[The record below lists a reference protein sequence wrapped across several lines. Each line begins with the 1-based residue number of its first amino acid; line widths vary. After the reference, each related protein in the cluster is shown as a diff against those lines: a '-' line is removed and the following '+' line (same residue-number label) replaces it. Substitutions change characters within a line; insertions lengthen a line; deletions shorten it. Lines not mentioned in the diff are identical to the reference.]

1 MEPLEIIVGLAD
13 DPALEFLNT
22 TAIPAPGAAVIELI
36 GDGRAYLDWLNRS
49 GMIDDQAWAT
59 IRDLFTSAE
68 LDDVAATARDVRDR
82 LRPIVEA
89 WMTRTSSAI
98 PKEWID
104 ELNTLLAA
112 DDRRF
117 RLYADDQGVALR
129 DQRQWTAPAQLLVP
143 PAEACARLFARG
155 DRRLVRQC
163 EGCTI
168 IFYDRTKA
176 HRRRWC
182 SMAICGN
189 REKVRRYRAS
199 VPKKTGHGPNSC
211 P

>member
-1 MEPLEIIVGLAD
+1 MA
-13 DPALEFLNT
+13 
-22 TAIPAPGAAVIELI
+22 
-36 GDGRAYLDWLNRS
+36 RS
-49 GMIDDQAWAT
+49 GLIDDQDCAT
-59 IRDLFTSAE
+59 IRDLFASAD
-68 LDDVAATARDVRDR
+68 LGDAAAAARDTRDR
-82 LRPIVEA
+82 LRAVVEA
-89 WMTRTSSAI
+89 WMTDASSSI

-104 ELNTLLAA
+104 ELNVLLAA
-112 DDRRF
+112 DDRHF
-117 RLYADDQGVALR
+117 RLCADDQGVSLR
-129 DQRQWTAPAQLLVP
+129 DQRRWTDPAQLLVP
-143 PAEACARLFARG
+143 PVEACARLFARA

-199 VPKKTGHGPNSC
+199 VPKKASQGTRSGN
-211 P
+211 